1 MNQIILK
8 RVILSCLFG
17 CLGVGVLSAHATTP
31 KQFDNIATNKNITK
45 DKLTERLLG
54 TWQCHFDDTDNT
66 TGISYRSTLHFNKN
80 GTFTSKKISHTKNPD
95 GTYHVN
101 TTRAWSLAQFDD
113 VWILQ
118 EKIINI
124 DYFSFDN
131 PAAEQIFDVKQMLNN
146 PETQESLMIFEKKGN
161 QDTLTRLD
169 AIWGMAFGECIKDD

>member
-1 MNQIILK
+1 M
-8 RVILSCLFG
+8 
-17 CLGVGVLSAHATTP
+17 
-31 KQFDNIATNKNITK
+31 
-45 DKLTERLLG
+45 
-54 TWQCHFDDTDNT
+54 
-66 TGISYRSTLHFNKN
+66 HFNKD

-124 DYFSFDN
+124 DHFSFDN
-131 PAAEQIFDVKQMLNN
+131 PAVEQIFDVKQMLNN
-146 PETQESLMIFEKKGN
+146 PETRESLMIFEKKGN

-169 AIWGMAFGECIKDD
+169 AIWGVAFGECIKDD